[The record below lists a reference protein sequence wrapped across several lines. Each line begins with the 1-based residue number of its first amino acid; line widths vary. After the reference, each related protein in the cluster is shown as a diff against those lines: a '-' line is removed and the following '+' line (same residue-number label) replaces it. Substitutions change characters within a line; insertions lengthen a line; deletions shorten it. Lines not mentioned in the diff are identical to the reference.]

1 MWGGDVSGLVPA
13 AVLPRLT
20 ARVVRPAR
28 QHLTLTNA
36 SRGPRVDVH
45 EKLDE
50 LSSLVEEARS
60 MPMSASCIVNRAEL
74 LGLLEELRELLP
86 EEFRHAQLLLDDR
99 EAVVEEGRREAQRV
113 IAEAEVQRDLLTS
126 ETAVMAAAEVRAEE
140 IRLAAVEEAQ
150 TMRAEVDDYVDSK
163 LANFEVV
170 LDKTHGGGAPGA
182 GQAARPHRPRPL
194 RGTPRRR
201 LQPSARRRPAT
212 RLTGLRPADRPPVGR
227 RRGRRVA

>member
-1 MWGGDVSGLVPA
+1 
-13 AVLPRLT
+13 
-20 ARVVRPAR
+20 
-28 QHLTLTNA
+28 
-36 SRGPRVDVH
+36 VDVH

-99 EAVVEEGRREAQRV
+99 EAVVEEGRREAQKL

-126 ETAVMAAAEVRAEE
+126 ETAVLAAAEIRAEE

-170 LDKTHGGGAPGA
+170 LDKTMAAVHRGRDKLRGRTDHDHFA
-182 GQAARPHRPRPL
+182 GPHDDDFSHPLDDDRPL
-194 RGTPRRR
+194 G
-201 LQPSARRRPAT
+201 
-212 RLTGLRPADRPPVGR
+212 
-227 RRGRRVA
+227 

>member
-1 MWGGDVSGLVPA
+1 
-13 AVLPRLT
+13 
-20 ARVVRPAR
+20 
-28 QHLTLTNA
+28 
-36 SRGPRVDVH
+36 VDVH

-50 LSSLVEEARS
+50 LSTLVEEARS

-74 LGLLEELRELLP
+74 LGLLEEMRELLP

-99 EAVVEEGRREAQRV
+99 EAVVEEGRREAQRM

-126 ETAVMAAAEVRAEE
+126 ETAVVAAAEIKAEQ

-170 LDKTHGGGAPGA
+170 LDKTM
-182 GQAARPHRPRPL
+182 AAVHRGRDKL
-194 RGTPRRR
+194 RGRTDHDHFAGPHEDFSHP
-201 LQPSARRRPAT
+201 LDDDGP
-212 RLTGLRPADRPPVGR
+212 LG
-227 RRGRRVA
+227 